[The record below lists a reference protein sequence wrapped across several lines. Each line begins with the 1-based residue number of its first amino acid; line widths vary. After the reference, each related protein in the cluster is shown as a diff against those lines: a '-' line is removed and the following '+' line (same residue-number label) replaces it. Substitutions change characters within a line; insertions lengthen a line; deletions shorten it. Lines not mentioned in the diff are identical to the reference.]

1 MEAMDKEALNSIKED
16 GVASGKGISEKTLL
30 GALEIVTKKRTITW
44 QTKTTSLIFF
54 WCSRKVTPYRLLYQ
68 RKQYPRYTQT
78 LTTNVTTTDMKKTI
92 KTFVGRLRDAW
103 SIIRGDDY
111 IFVSY
116 EKGVDEQYARY
127 TASLISGVRWFIKN
141 NSVSIYP
148 RIDMLQDLLSSGN
161 SIMMLTKDADGTLTY
176 CYDCKSEEDFN
187 DLISM
192 EVK

>member
-1 MEAMDKEALNSIKED
+1 
-16 GVASGKGISEKTLL
+16 
-30 GALEIVTKKRTITW
+30 
-44 QTKTTSLIFF
+44 
-54 WCSRKVTPYRLLYQ
+54 
-68 RKQYPRYTQT
+68 
-78 LTTNVTTTDMKKTI
+78 MKKTI

-148 RIDMLQDLLSSGN
+148 RIDMLLDLLSSN
-161 SIMMLTKDADGTLTY
+161 KSIMMLTKDADGWLTY

-187 DLISM
+187 DLINM
-192 EVK
+192 EVR